1 MRLLFVCAVL
11 LAGPVILAAE
21 NRTSEKLLNRR
32 SIAEGLSSRLI
43 SPAPRPLA
51 FRQVIRSS
59 AMIFAGTVL
68 RVEHLRA
75 DPGSPVEITQISF
88 RVETSIRG
96 TRPRQLIQIR
106 EWGGLWTAGERYA
119 PGEHVLLFLY
129 PKSKL
134 GLTSPVGGPAGR
146 FEVDAKGRV
155 KIAREHILLGHG
167 VSRSGVDTRAFA
179 REIRRAARE

>member
-1 MRLLFVCAVL
+1 MRWLFVCALL
-11 LAGPVILAAE
+11 LATPAILVAE
-21 NRTSEKLLNRR
+21 NRTSEKLLTRR
-32 SIAEGLSSRLI
+32 SIAEGLISPLI

-75 DPGSPVEITQISF
+75 DPGSPVEITHISF
-88 RVETSIRG
+88 RVETAIRG

-106 EWGGLWTAGERYA
+106 EWGGLWNAGERYT
-119 PGEHVLLFLY
+119 PGEKVVLFLY
-129 PKSKL
+129 PNSKL

-146 FEVDAKGRV
+146 FQVDAKGRV
-155 KIAREHILLGHG
+155 KIAQEHIFRGHSVPG
-167 VSRSGVDTRAFA
+167 SGVDTRAFA
-179 REIRRAARE
+179 REIRRATRK